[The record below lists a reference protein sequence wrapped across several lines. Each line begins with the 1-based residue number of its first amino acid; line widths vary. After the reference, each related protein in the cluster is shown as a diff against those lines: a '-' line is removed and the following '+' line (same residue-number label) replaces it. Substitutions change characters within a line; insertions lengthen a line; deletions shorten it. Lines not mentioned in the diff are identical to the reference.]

1 MAYNISDDPKIKI
14 IPAEYGESRYDI
26 VTGFDT
32 FTYLDDF
39 FPKYPKMRKC
49 AVIADDAVYDL
60 HFEKISRILDY
71 ARVEYDVFKLPH
83 GESTKNMQTL
93 SDILSFFADKE
104 LCRNDVAIAFGGG
117 VTGDITALAAS
128 LYMRGIRYIQIPTT
142 LVAIVDSSFG
152 GKSAID
158 LPEGKN
164 LVGAF
169 SNPSLVFSDLK
180 LLSTL
185 PDDELSFGMAEIIKC
200 AVINKNVY
208 AALEKGSMVN
218 FIVESIKA
226 KLELVTKDPFDKS
239 DRRKL
244 NFGHTLGHAIE
255 NASNYLVPHGKA
267 VAMGMYAITK
277 ACVKNG
283 TCADSVL
290 EKLDELYKNYSLTK
304 ACPFKA
310 CDLMPFVLHDK
321 KRDSGT
327 INAILPKD
335 IGDVAVTEMNLA
347 DFEALI
353 KLGLGE

>member
-1 MAYNISDDPKIKI
+1 MAYNISDDPRIQI

-39 FPKYPKMRKC
+39 FPKYPKIRKC
-49 AVIADDAVYDL
+49 AVITDDTVYDL

-71 ARVEYDVFKLPH
+71 AGIEYDVLVLPH
-83 GESTKNMQTL
+83 GENTKNMQTL

-104 LCRNDVAIAFGGG
+104 LCRGDVAIAFGGG
-117 VTGDITALAAS
+117 VIGDITALAAS

-164 LVGAF
+164 LVGTF
-169 SNPSLVFSDLK
+169 SDPSLVFSDLS

-200 AVINKNVY
+200 AVINKNVCD
-208 AALEKGSMVN
+208 AIEKGSMVD
-218 FIVESIKA
+218 FIVGSIKA
-226 KLELVTKDPFDKS
+226 KLDLVAKDPFDKS

-255 NASNYLVPHGKA
+255 NASNYSVPHGKA
-267 VAMGMYAITK
+267 VAIGMYAITK

-283 TCADSVL
+283 VCADNVL
-290 EKLDELYKNYSLTK
+290 KKLDEFYKLYSLTK
-304 ACPFKA
+304 DCPFKT

-321 KRDSGT
+321 KRDSGV
-327 INAILPKD
+327 ISAVLPKD
-335 IGDVAVTEMNLA
+335 IGEVAVTDMTLT